1 MLIVGLAGLGYL
13 ARLNKADPE
22 ISTAVT
28 SGRRIY
34 VVLRRSDYV
43 LAYNM
48 TIRVISAVHTR
59 TKYSVACSFLW
70 LSCIH
75 PTLLPMHRALNP

>member
-1 MLIVGLAGLGYL
+1 MLIEGLAGLGYL

-34 VVLRRSDYV
+34 VVFAAIPLR
-43 LAYNM
+43 
-48 TIRVISAVHTR
+48 IGI
-59 TKYSVACSFLW
+59 
-70 LSCIH
+70 
-75 PTLLPMHRALNP
+75 